1 MKFENILIVD
11 PVEGEFT
18 GTVSTNENYITNVE
32 RIEEVSDYEN
42 IMMPGF
48 VDPHTHGSVNIDT
61 LSVDQ
66 KGLQKWEN
74 FLYSKGVTFFLPTTM
89 SAPPSALLS
98 SATVVQKYL
107 ERNPLTSV
115 GGIHYEGPYINAK
128 RKGAQNQE
136 LIRNINL
143 EELNSVLVEPVKM
156 VTMAPELENCFG
168 ADKLRRSRGIKG
180 SIGHTDASFKIM
192 KKAFEKGCSRI
203 THFPNGMNTL
213 HHRNL
218 GCVGAVFSMP
228 FSIEMII
235 DGVHSLPD
243 FINMVYKIK
252 GAEKIMIV
260 SDTISATGMPDGEYE
275 LGSQK
280 IFLKNGRPV
289 LEDGTIAAATL
300 TFNKAVKNFKNFTNC
315 SLKELAFV
323 SSYNSLKSLGINNRG
338 RITEGYIADLVI
350 LDINLE
356 VKETIIK
363 GKTVYKS

>member
-18 GTVSTNENYITNVE
+18 GTVSINENYIIDVE
-32 RIEEVSDYEN
+32 RNEEASDYEY
-42 IMMPGF
+42 ILMPGF
-48 VDPHTHGSVNIDT
+48 VDPHTHGSVGVDT
-61 LSVDQ
+61 LSMDQ
-66 KGLQKWEN
+66 KGLQKWES

-98 SATVVQKYL
+98 SAKVVQKYL
-107 ERNPLTSV
+107 KRNPLSSV
-115 GGIHYEGPYINAK
+115 GGIHYEGPYISVK
-128 RKGAQNQE
+128 RKGAQKKE
-136 LIRNINL
+136 LIRDVDL
-143 EELNSVLVEPVKM
+143 EELKSILVEPVKM
-156 VTMAPELENCFG
+156 VTMAPELENFFD
-168 ADKLRRSRGIKG
+168 AYKLIRSRGIKG
-180 SIGHTDASFKIM
+180 SIGHTDASFEIM
-192 KKAFEKGCSRI
+192 KKAFEEGCTKI

-260 SDTISATGMPDGEYE
+260 SDTISATGMPDGDYE
-275 LGSQK
+275 LGGQK
-280 IFLKNGRPV
+280 IYLRNSRPV
-289 LEDGTIAAATL
+289 LEDGTIAATTL
-300 TFNKAVKNFKNFTNC
+300 VFSEAVKNFKNFTNC

-338 RITEGYIADLVI
+338 RISEGYIADLVL
-350 LDINLE
+350 LDRNLE

-363 GKTVYKS
+363 GKAVYKS